1 MDKYFEILGLK
12 PGASQKE
19 IKAAY
24 RDLAQVWHP
33 DKYSHNPRLKEKA
46 EAKLREI
53 IDAYKRLKVNQYTYT
68 PQSESTESTYQK
80 EREHQPVE
88 AEEDIDDSAFTS
100 RHDDSERFSSFN
112 YETNNRAT
120 LIPKI
125 VAGLAALFLV
135 SVIAFVIYSAQ
146 QGRDKTSETATNTT
160 LTNSAQINN
169 SNYDLAVNGN
179 TSNIA
184 KNYPRSNTKLD
195 AELGLNTEYEVP
207 DQATTSIPEN
217 PETLNITT
225 MPASSPESIA
235 RNNDSP
241 LTYASPPQGYFTI
254 GSGKEDVLAV
264 QGTPDRIIGSSFS
277 YGYSSIS
284 FQNNRVSGWS
294 NISKNLRVRMIST
307 SSRSENYFTLGSTK
321 DDVVKV
327 QGTPDSIIGNSY
339 GYGYSSIS
347 FQGNNVVGWSNISK
361 NLKVK
366 LFSNS
371 ENSLSQFTVGSSKD
385 DVIKVQGTP
394 DSIIGNTFGYGYS
407 SVHFQNNRVTNWS
420 NISGNLRVILRPAQ

>member
-1 MDKYFEILGLK
+1 MDKYFEILGLE

-33 DKYSHNPRLKEKA
+33 DKYSHNPRLQAKA
-46 EAKLREI
+46 QEKLRKI
-53 IDAYKRLKVNQYTYT
+53 IDAYERLKDNQYSHTT
-68 PQSESTESTYQK
+68 QSDSTEHTYQQ
-80 EREHQPVE
+80 ETESPSS
-88 AEEDIDDSAFTS
+88 EDDTDEPTSVSENDKSDTFSAL
-100 RHDDSERFSSFN
+100 N
-112 YETNNRAT
+112 YETDNRAT
-120 LIPKI
+120 IIPKI
-125 VAGLAALFLV
+125 VAGVAALFLI
-135 SVIAFVIYSAQ
+135 SVIAFVIYSARQ
-146 QGRDKTSETATNTT
+146 TQDKTSQTATNTT
-160 LTNSAQINN
+160 LTNSTQINN
-169 SNYDLAVNGN
+169 SNYNSAVNGN
-179 TSNIA
+179 NSNIA
-184 KNYPRSNTKLD
+184 KNNTRSNTNVD
-195 AELGLNTEYEVP
+195 TELGLNTESEVP

-217 PETLNITT
+217 SETLNMTPVPT
-225 MPASSPESIA
+225 SSPETISK
-235 RNNDSP
+235 NNDSP
-241 LTYASPPQGYFTI
+241 LTDATHPQGYFTI

-264 QGTPDRIIGSSFS
+264 QGTPDSIIGSSFS
-277 YGYSSIS
+277 YRYSSIS

-294 NISKNLRVRMIST
+294 NISKNLRVRMISN

-321 DDVVKV
+321 DDVVKI

-347 FQGNNVVGWSNISK
+347 FQGNSVVGWSNISK

-420 NISGNLRVILRPAQ
+420 NISGNLRVILRPEQ